1 MMQSHIGEIA
11 ALITAICWA
20 LNGIAFESAGKKIGS
35 LSLSYIR
42 LYIAFVLLCIT
53 AYFMRGI
60 ALPLDA
66 DLNNWIWLSLSGVI
80 GFVLGDIFLFQAYI
94 EIGSRISLLI
104 MSAAPPLTALI
115 SFFILGERIS
125 ALGLLGIFITMIG
138 IGLVILSK
146 NQVGNKVEFNR
157 PVKGLIYASIG
168 ALGQAL
174 GLIFSKK
181 GMGTYDPLAATQI
194 RIIAAALV
202 LTLLITKNKKWPE
215 ILESMKNKSA
225 MPALV
230 AGSIFGP
237 FVGVAFSLLAVKYT
251 ATGIVSSISSISP
264 ILVIPA
270 SIYIF
275 KEKVTPKEILGA
287 VVSIAGV
294 ILLFL

>member
-1 MMQSHIGEIA
+1 MQSHIGEIA

-66 DLNNWIWLSLSGVI
+66 DLNNWIWLSLSGII

>member
-1 MMQSHIGEIA
+1 MESHIGEIA

-42 LYIAFVLLCIT
+42 LYIAFILLCIT

-66 DLNNWIWLSLSGVI
+66 DLNNWIWLSLSGII

-115 SFFILGERIS
+115 SFFILDERIS

-146 NQVGNKVEFNR
+146 NPDGNKVEFNR
-157 PVKGLIYASIG
+157 PVKGIIYACIG

-202 LTLLITKNKKWPE
+202 LTVLITKNKKWPE

-225 MPALV
+225 MPALI

-270 SIYIF
+270 SIYMF

>member
-1 MMQSHIGEIA
+1 MQSHIGEIA

-146 NQVGNKVEFNR
+146 NQGGSKVEFNR

>member
-1 MMQSHIGEIA
+1 MQSRIGEIA

-42 LYIAFVLLCIT
+42 LYIAFILLCIT

-146 NQVGNKVEFNR
+146 NQDGNKVEFNR

-168 ALGQAL
+168 ALGQAM

-202 LTLLITKNKKWPE
+202 LTVLITKNKKWSE

>member
-1 MMQSHIGEIA
+1 MQSHIGEIA

-42 LYIAFVLLCIT
+42 LYIAFILLCIT

-66 DLNNWIWLSLSGVI
+66 DLNNWIWLSLSGII

-146 NQVGNKVEFNR
+146 NQDGNKVEFNR

-194 RIIAAALV
+194 RIIAAGIV

-230 AGSIFGP
+230 AGSVFGP

>member
-1 MMQSHIGEIA
+1 MHSHIGEIA

-42 LYIAFVLLCIT
+42 LYIAFILLCIT

-66 DLNNWIWLSLSGVI
+66 DLNNWIWLSISGVI

-146 NQVGNKVEFNR
+146 NQGGSKVEFNR
-157 PVKGLIYASIG
+157 PVKGIIYASIG

-194 RIIAAALV
+194 RIIAAGIV

-230 AGSIFGP
+230 AGSVFGP

>member
-1 MMQSHIGEIA
+1 MQSHIGEIA

-42 LYIAFVLLCIT
+42 LYIAFILLCIT

-66 DLNNWIWLSLSGVI
+66 DLNNWIWLSISGVI

-146 NQVGNKVEFNR
+146 NQDGNKVEFNR

-168 ALGQAL
+168 ALGQAM

-202 LTLLITKNKKWPE
+202 LTVLITKNKKWPE

-230 AGSIFGP
+230 AGSVFGP

>member
-1 MMQSHIGEIA
+1 MQSRIGEIA

-42 LYIAFVLLCIT
+42 LYIAFILLCIT

-66 DLNNWIWLSLSGVI
+66 DLNNWIWLSISGVI

-146 NQVGNKVEFNR
+146 NQDGNKVEFNR

-168 ALGQAL
+168 ALGQAM

-202 LTLLITKNKKWPE
+202 LTVLITKNKKWSE

>member
-1 MMQSHIGEIA
+1 MQSRIGEIA

-42 LYIAFVLLCIT
+42 LYIAFILLCIT

-66 DLNNWIWLSLSGVI
+66 DLNNWIWLSLSGII

-146 NQVGNKVEFNR
+146 NQGGSKVEFNR

-230 AGSIFGP
+230 AGSVFGP

>member
-1 MMQSHIGEIA
+1 MQSHIGEIA

>member
-1 MMQSHIGEIA
+1 MQSHIGEIA

-194 RIIAAALV
+194 RIIAAGIV

>member
-1 MMQSHIGEIA
+1 MHSHIGEIA

-42 LYIAFVLLCIT
+42 LYIAFILLCIT

-66 DLNNWIWLSLSGVI
+66 DLNNWIWLSLSGII

-146 NQVGNKVEFNR
+146 NQGGSKVEFNR
-157 PVKGLIYASIG
+157 PVKGIIYASIG

-194 RIIAAALV
+194 RIIAAGIV
-202 LTLLITKNKKWPE
+202 LTLMITKNKKWPE

-230 AGSIFGP
+230 AGSVFGP

>member
-1 MMQSHIGEIA
+1 MQSRIGEIA

-42 LYIAFVLLCIT
+42 LYIAFILLCIT

-66 DLNNWIWLSLSGVI
+66 DLNNWIWLSISGVI

-146 NQVGNKVEFNR
+146 NQDGNKVEFNR

-168 ALGQAL
+168 ALGQAM

>member
-1 MMQSHIGEIA
+1 MQSRIGEIA

-42 LYIAFVLLCIT
+42 LYIAFILLCIT

-66 DLNNWIWLSLSGVI
+66 DLNNWIWLSISGVI

-194 RIIAAALV
+194 RIIAAGIV

>member
-1 MMQSHIGEIA
+1 MQSHIGEIA

-42 LYIAFVLLCIT
+42 LYIAFILLCIT

-66 DLNNWIWLSLSGVI
+66 DLNNWIWLSLSGII

-146 NQVGNKVEFNR
+146 NQGGSKVEFNR

-194 RIIAAALV
+194 RIIAAGIV

>member
-1 MMQSHIGEIA
+1 MQSHIGEIA

-42 LYIAFVLLCIT
+42 LYIAFILLCIT

-66 DLNNWIWLSLSGVI
+66 DLNNWIWLSISGVI

-146 NQVGNKVEFNR
+146 NQDGNKVEFNR

-194 RIIAAALV
+194 RIIAAGIV

-230 AGSIFGP
+230 AGSVFGP

>member
-1 MMQSHIGEIA
+1 MQSHIGEIA

-66 DLNNWIWLSLSGVI
+66 DLNNWIWLSLSGII

-146 NQVGNKVEFNR
+146 NQGGSKVEFNR

-202 LTLLITKNKKWPE
+202 LTVLITKNKKWSE

>member
-1 MMQSHIGEIA
+1 MQSHIGEIA

-42 LYIAFVLLCIT
+42 LYIAFILLCIT

-66 DLNNWIWLSLSGVI
+66 DLNNWIWLSLSGII

-146 NQVGNKVEFNR
+146 NQGGSKVEFNR

-230 AGSIFGP
+230 AGSVFGP

>member
-1 MMQSHIGEIA
+1 MQSHIGEIA

-42 LYIAFVLLCIT
+42 LYIAFILLCIT

-66 DLNNWIWLSLSGVI
+66 DLNNWIWLSLSGII

-168 ALGQAL
+168 ALGQAM

-230 AGSIFGP
+230 AGSVFGP

>member
-1 MMQSHIGEIA
+1 MQSRIGEIA

-42 LYIAFVLLCIT
+42 LYIAFILLCIT

-66 DLNNWIWLSLSGVI
+66 DLNNWIWLSISGVI

-146 NQVGNKVEFNR
+146 NQDGNKVEFNR

-202 LTLLITKNKKWPE
+202 LTVLITKNKKWSE